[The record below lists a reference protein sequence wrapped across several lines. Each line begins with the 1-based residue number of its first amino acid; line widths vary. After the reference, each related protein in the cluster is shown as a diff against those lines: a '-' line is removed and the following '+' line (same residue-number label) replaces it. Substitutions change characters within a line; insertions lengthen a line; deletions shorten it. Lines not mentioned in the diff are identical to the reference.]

1 MKWAGIDNV
10 LILHK
15 WPQTAAISSRLGK
28 SFFFMS
34 CGSKEISDMV
44 CCCGG
49 GGITS
54 HVVRDDD
61 VYSNKFLQLV
71 VNVCVDVLLYCNI
84 PVLNCAVVVE
94 EHLQDSDYW

>member
-15 WPQTAAISSRLGK
+15 WPQTLACISRLEK
-28 SFFFMS
+28 SFFFLS
-34 CGSKEISDMV
+34 SYSKEISELV
-44 CCCGG
+44 CCCSG

-71 VNVCVDVLLYCNI
+71 VNVCVDVMLYCNEL
-84 PVLNCAVVVE
+84 VLNCAMVVE
-94 EHLQDSDYW
+94 EHLQDSLMP